1 MSTRTRH
8 IGLTILRVAVGTVFL
23 VHGAQKLF
31 SFGLTGLTG
40 AFEGMG
46 VPLPAVAAAFATSV
60 ELLGGLALILGLFTR
75 VAAPLLAINML
86 GALLFVHI
94 GAGFFLP
101 EGYEFVL
108 TLLAASVAL
117 TLTGP
122 GALALDNV
130 LGTSFGRP
138 TVVGSAERKETRA
151 AA

>member
-1 MSTRTRH
+1 MRTR
-8 IGLTILRVAVGTVFL
+8 IQQFGLTLLRVTVGTVFL

-31 SFGLTGLTG
+31 SFGLEGVTG

-46 VPLPAVAAAFATSV
+46 IPLPALAAAFATGV

-75 VAAPLLAINML
+75 IAAPLLAINML

-122 GALALDNV
+122 GALALDDA
-130 LGTSFGRP
+130 LGTRMGP
-138 TVVGSAERKETRA
+138 EIGGSAEREETRA